1 MSIQLHET
9 VMGRRLIE
17 HTLPKIGR
25 ALEKIAKGMEKP
37 KEKEWYV
44 VFATLFDPDKPGHT
58 KAGCAVSLTIDQTAM
73 FETLKEAEEYYENR
87 RNLKNCH
94 SAGIARLV
102 EGTDWM

>member
-58 KAGCAVSLTIDQTAM
+58 IDQTAM
-73 FETLKEAEEYYENR
+73 FEGGIVASALEDAKEYYENR

>member
-17 HTLPKIGR
+17 HTLPKIGN

-44 VFATLFDPDKPGHT
+44 VFTATHDLFNEGK
-58 KAGCAVSLTIDQTAM
+58 TIDNTQM
-73 FETLKEAEEYYENR
+73 FESKEEAKAAYEKAMKLE
-87 RNLKNCH
+87 NLH
-94 SAGIARLV
+94 SVGMARLM
-102 EGTDWM
+102 EGTDWA

>member
-1 MSIQLHET
+1 MSIELHET

-17 HTLPKIGR
+17 HTLPKIGN

-44 VFATLFDPDKPGHT
+44 VFAALFDPDKPGR
-58 KAGCAVSLTIDQTAM
+58 TIDQTAM
-73 FETLKEAEEYYENR
+73 FETLKEAKEYYEPR

-94 SAGIARLV
+94 SAGIARLM
-102 EGTDWM
+102 EGTDWV